1 MNTDERDLL
10 PEDERH
16 DAPVPDPLDDLS
28 DPDFPDANADG
39 VENEIGLLN
48 DELNQVKDH
57 LLRTLADF
65 QNFRKRAQQEKLA
78 TQKFATESLI
88 QDLLPVLDNFE
99 RTNQAAAQGA
109 TTDSLLTGVQMVHK
123 QLLNALERRDLKRI
137 SVLGA
142 VFNAELHEAVGTEIT
157 DEYPED
163 HVCEEIEAGYRI
175 GDHTIRP
182 ARVKVAKKA

>member
-1 MNTDERDLL
+1 MPD
-10 PEDERH
+10 DERH
-16 DAPVPDPLDDLS
+16 EAPAPDPLDDLS
-28 DPDFPDANADG
+28 DPDFPDANADA
-39 VENEIGLLN
+39 VENEIGVLT

-88 QDLLPVLDNFE
+88 LDLLPVLDNFE

-142 VFNAELHEAVGTEIT
+142 VFDAELHEAIGTEVT

-163 HVCEEIEAGYRI
+163 HVCAEIEAGYRI